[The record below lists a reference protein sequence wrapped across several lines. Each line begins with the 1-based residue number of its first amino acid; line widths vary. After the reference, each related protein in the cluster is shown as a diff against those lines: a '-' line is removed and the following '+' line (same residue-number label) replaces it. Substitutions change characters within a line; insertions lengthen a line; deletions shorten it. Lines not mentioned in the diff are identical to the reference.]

1 MFSLTYYEVKKDT
14 VKSDLFK
21 KTKETKKTWCISISI
36 RVDNPY
42 KMLTPCQA
50 AL

>member
-21 KTKETKKTWCISISI
+21 KTKTKQKTWCISI